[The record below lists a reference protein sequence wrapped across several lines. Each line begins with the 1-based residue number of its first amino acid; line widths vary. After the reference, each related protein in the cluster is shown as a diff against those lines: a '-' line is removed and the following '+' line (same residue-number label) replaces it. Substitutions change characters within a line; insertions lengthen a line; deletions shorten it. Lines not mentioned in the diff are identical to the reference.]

1 MSNNITDY
9 INISSDDS
17 DREDSYYSDKEKS
30 NESVRYAGKYQKTF
44 SFIEKIASSRNQGEL
59 FVLDFKKLTKQTKSS
74 VNSPE
79 L

>member
-44 SFIEKIASSRNQGEL
+44 SFIEKIASSRN
-59 FVLDFKKLTKQTKSS
+59 
-74 VNSPE
+74 
-79 L
+79 